1 MSRRFAVLLNP
12 AAAGGKSLA
21 ALPAVEAELG
31 RLGAEYRVVRSD
43 SGDHAK
49 HLARQMAE
57 AGEVAVGVGGDG
69 IVGTLAEALCGSDG
83 ALAIVPAGRGND
95 FARVLGLPKDAAAAA
110 RVAVE
115 GRERLVDVGQI
126 GGRGFVGIASF
137 GFDSDAN
144 RIANEARVL
153 RGNLVYLYAALR
165 ALAAWKPAR
174 FEVVVDGERH
184 SLTGFAVAVANS
196 STFGGGMKAVPMAE
210 IDDGLLDVML
220 SADMSKPR
228 ALRCLAKVFNGRHVD
243 DPAISFLRGEVVEI
257 DADRRFTV
265 YADGDPLAELPATV
279 TVAKQALRVIVPA

>member
-1 MSRRFAVLLNP
+1 VSRRFAVLLNP

-21 ALPAVEAELG
+21 ALPKVEDELR
-31 RLGAEYRVVRSD
+31 RLGAEFRVVRSD
-43 SGDHAK
+43 SGEHAK

-57 AGEVAVGVGGDG
+57 AGEVAVAIGGDG
-69 IVGTLAEALCGSDG
+69 IVGTLAEALADSEGS
-83 ALAIVPAGRGND
+83 LAIVPAGRGND
-95 FARVLGLPKDAAAAA
+95 FARVLGLPKDPAEAA

-115 GRERLVDVGQI
+115 GRERKVDVGKVD
-126 GGRGFVGIASF
+126 GKAFVGIASF

-144 RIANEARVL
+144 RIANDARVL

-174 FEVVVDGERH
+174 FDVRVDGKRH
-184 SLTGFAVAVANS
+184 SLSGFSVAIGNS
-196 STFGGGMKAVPMAE
+196 STYGGGMKALPMAE
-210 IDDGLLDVML
+210 IDDGVLDVML
-220 SADMSKPR
+220 AAHMRKPR
-228 ALRCLAKVFNGRHVD
+228 ALWCLAQVFNGKHVD
-243 DPAISFLRGEVVEI
+243 APAITFLRGEVVEI

>member
-21 ALPAVEAELG
+21 ALPKVEEELR

-49 HLARQMAE
+49 LLARQMAD

-69 IVGTLAEALCGSDG
+69 IVGTLAEALSGSDG

-95 FARVLGLPKDAAAAA
+95 FARVLGLPRDPAEAA

-115 GRERLVDVGQI
+115 GRERLVDVGKVD
-126 GGRGFVGIASF
+126 GKAFVGIASF

-144 RIANEARVL
+144 RIANDARLL

-174 FEVVVDGERH
+174 FEVVVDGECH
-184 SLTGFAVAVANS
+184 SLDGFSVAVANS

-228 ALRCLAKVFNGRHVD
+228 ALRCLAKVFNGKHVE

-257 DADRRFTV
+257 DADRRFMV

-279 TVAKQALRVIVPA
+279 TVAKRALRVIVPA